1 MIPDTKYEIQDTKCS
16 RKEFTS
22 RFLRD
27 MDKSILQVEQLTK
40 TYDGGLTAVDHVSF
54 EVHEGEIVGLV
65 GPNGAG
71 KTTTIHMILGLLKS
85 TSGSIEIFGENIAKN
100 RESILQ
106 KMNFAAPYAAL
117 PYNLTC
123 RENLTVFSL
132 LYGIEGRK
140 EKIASLL
147 GEFKLDHLQ
156 NKRTGALSSGEQMR
170 LALAKAFLND
180 PRFLLLDE
188 PTSSLDPAI
197 ALDIRENIHNKME
210 KINGAVLWTS
220 HNMREIEAM
229 SDRVIF
235 LLHGRV
241 IANDTPD
248 NLQKE
253 FGKHDLEELF
263 VSQVRESEQR
273 EHESFSMKHE
283 A

>member
-1 MIPDTKYEIQDTKCS
+1 MN
-16 RKEFTS
+16 
-22 RFLRD
+22 
-27 MDKSILQVEQLTK
+27 SILKVEQLAK
-40 TYDGGLTAVDHVSF
+40 TYDDGVTAVDHVSF
-54 EVHEGEIVGLV
+54 EVHEGEVVGLV

-71 KTTTIHMILGLLKS
+71 KTTTIHMILGLLEPS
-85 TSGSIEIFGENIAKN
+85 SGNIEIFGENIAKK
-100 RESILQ
+100 REHILQ

-117 PYNLTC
+117 PYNLTLF
-123 RENLTVFSL
+123 ENLTVYSL
-132 LYGIEGRK
+132 LYGVERRK
-140 EKIASLL
+140 ETIESLL
-147 GEFKLDHLQ
+147 REFKLDHLR
-156 NKRTGALSSGEQMR
+156 NRRTGALSSGEQMR

-197 ALDIRENIHNKME
+197 ALDIRENIHKKME

-235 LLHGRV
+235 LLHGKI

-248 NLQKE
+248 NLRKQ

-263 VSQVRESEQR
+263 ISLVRESEQ
-273 EHESFSMKHE
+273 E
-283 A
+283 AHATKIGLNL